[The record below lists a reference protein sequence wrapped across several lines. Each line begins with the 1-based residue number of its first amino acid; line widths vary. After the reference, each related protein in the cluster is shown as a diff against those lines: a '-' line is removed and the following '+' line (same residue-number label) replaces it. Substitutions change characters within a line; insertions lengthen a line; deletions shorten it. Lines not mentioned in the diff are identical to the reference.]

1 MSAKWE
7 GDNSMGLRTIAD
19 HIMDIAQNA
28 VKAGAKNIRIF
39 VEEIPGKIFKFVVE
53 DDGPGM
59 DEKTLSKV
67 FDPFFTTRDPRVR
80 KVGLGLP
87 FLKQS
92 AEATG
97 GYVKLKTKPGIGTR
111 VEVLFHLNHID
122 CQPVG
127 DLPSV
132 FSTLIF
138 SEDKVNWYIRRKKG
152 KEEYEVTSDAIKK
165 VLGDGWGN
173 PVIMKEVM
181 NMIKELEKGLDDP
194 FSQS

>member
-1 MSAKWE
+1 MLIERE
-7 GDNSMGLRTIAD
+7 GDNPMGLRTIAD

-28 VKAGAKNIRIF
+28 VKAGAKNIRIYI
-39 VEEIPGKIFKFVVE
+39 EEIPGKILKFVVE

-59 DEKTLSKV
+59 DEGTLSKV
-67 FDPFFTTRDPRVR
+67 FDPFFTTRDPKVR

-97 GYVKLKTKPGIGTR
+97 GYVKLKTKPGKGTR
-111 VEVLFHLNHID
+111 VEALFHLDHVD

-127 DLPSV
+127 DLPSI

-138 SEDKVNWYIRRKKG
+138 SEDNVNWYIRRKKG
-152 KEEYEVTSDAIKK
+152 EDEYEVTSDAVKK
-165 VLGDGWGN
+165 VLGDIQGD
-173 PVIMKEVM
+173 PVMMKKVM
-181 NMIKELEKGLDDP
+181 DIIEELERGLDNP
-194 FSQS
+194 SF

>member
-1 MSAKWE
+1 MLIEWE
-7 GDNSMGLRTIAD
+7 GDNPMGLRTIAD

-28 VKAGAKNIRIF
+28 VKAGAKNIRICI
-39 VEEIPGKIFKFVVE
+39 EEIPGKILKFVVE

-59 DEKTLSKV
+59 DEGTLSKV
-67 FDPFFTTRDPRVR
+67 FDPFFTTRDPKVR

-97 GYVKLKTKPGIGTR
+97 GYVKLKTKPGKGTR
-111 VEVLFHLNHID
+111 VEALFHLDHVD

-127 DLPSV
+127 DLPSI

-138 SEDKVNWYIRRKKG
+138 SEDNVNWYIRRKKG
-152 KEEYEVTSDAIKK
+152 EDEYEVTSDAVKK
-165 VLGDGWGN
+165 VLGDIQGD
-173 PVIMKEVM
+173 PVMMKKVM
-181 NMIKELEKGLDDP
+181 DIIEELERGLDNP
-194 FSQS
+194 SF

>member
-1 MSAKWE
+1 MLIERE
-7 GDNSMGLRTIAD
+7 GDNPMGLRTIAD

-28 VKAGAKNIRIF
+28 VKAGAKNIRIYI
-39 VEEIPGKIFKFVVE
+39 EEIPGKILKFVVE

-59 DEKTLSKV
+59 DEGTLSKV
-67 FDPFFTTRDPRVR
+67 FDPFFTTRDPKVR

-97 GYVKLKTKPGIGTR
+97 GYVKLKTKPGKGTR
-111 VEVLFHLNHID
+111 VEALFHLDHVD

-127 DLPSV
+127 DLPSI

-138 SEDKVNWYIRRKKG
+138 SEDNVNWYIRRKKG
-152 KEEYEVTSDAIKK
+152 EDEYEVTSDAVKK
-165 VLGDGWGN
+165 VLGDIQGD
-173 PVIMKEVM
+173 PVMMKKVM
-181 NMIKELEKGLDDP
+181 DIIEELERRLDNP
-194 FSQS
+194 SF

>member
-1 MSAKWE
+1 MLVERE
-7 GDNSMGLRTIAD
+7 GDNPMGLRTIAD

-28 VKAGAKNIRIF
+28 VKAGAKNIRIYI
-39 VEEIPGKIFKFVVE
+39 EEIPGKIFKFVVE

-59 DEKTLSKV
+59 DEETLSKV
-67 FDPFFTTRDPRVR
+67 FDPFFTTRDPKVR

-97 GYVKLKTKPGIGTR
+97 GYVKLKTKPGKGTR
-111 VEVLFHLNHID
+111 VEALFHLDHVD

-127 DLPSV
+127 DLPSI

-138 SEDKVNWYIRRKKG
+138 SEDNVNWYIRRKKG
-152 KEEYEVTSDAIKK
+152 EDEYEVTSDAVKK
-165 VLGDGWGN
+165 VLGDIQGD
-173 PVIMKEVM
+173 PVMMKKVM
-181 NMIKELEKGLDDP
+181 DIIEELERGLDNP
-194 FSQS
+194 SF

>member
-1 MSAKWE
+1 MLVERE
-7 GDNSMGLRTIAD
+7 GDNPMGLRTIAD

-28 VKAGAKNIRIF
+28 VKAGAKNIRIYI
-39 VEEIPGKIFKFVVE
+39 EEIPGKILKFVVE

-59 DEKTLSKV
+59 DEGTLSKV
-67 FDPFFTTRDPRVR
+67 FDPFFTTRDPKVR

-97 GYVKLKTKPGIGTR
+97 GYVKLKTKPGKGTR
-111 VEVLFHLNHID
+111 VEALFHLDHVD

-127 DLPSV
+127 DLPSI

-138 SEDKVNWYIRRKKG
+138 SEDNVNWYIRRKKG
-152 KEEYEVTSDAIKK
+152 EDEYEVTSDAVKK
-165 VLGDGWGN
+165 VLGDIQGD
-173 PVIMKEVM
+173 PVMMKKVM
-181 NMIKELEKGLDDP
+181 DIIEELERRLDNP
-194 FSQS
+194 SF

>member
-1 MSAKWE
+1 MFVERE
-7 GDNSMGLRTIAD
+7 GDNPMGLRTIAD

-28 VKAGAKNIRIF
+28 VKAGAKNIRIYI
-39 VEEIPGKIFKFVVE
+39 EEIPGKILKFVVE

-59 DEKTLSKV
+59 DEETLSKV

-97 GYVKLKTKPGIGTR
+97 GHVRLKTKLGKGTR
-111 VEVLFHLNHID
+111 IEALFHLDHVD
-122 CQPVG
+122 CQPIG
-127 DLPSV
+127 DLPST

-138 SEDKVNWYIRRKKG
+138 SEGNVNWYIRRKKG
-152 KEEYEVTSDAIKK
+152 EDEYEVTSDAVKK
-165 VLGDGWGN
+165 VLGDIQGD
-173 PVIMKEVM
+173 PMIMKKVM
-181 NMIKELEKGLDDP
+181 DIIEELERRLDNP
-194 FSQS
+194 SF

>member
-1 MSAKWE
+1 MLIERE
-7 GDNSMGLRTIAD
+7 GDNPMGLRTIAD

-28 VKAGAKNIRIF
+28 VKAGAKNIRIYI
-39 VEEIPGKIFKFVVE
+39 EEIPGKILKFVVE

-59 DEKTLSKV
+59 DEGTLSKV
-67 FDPFFTTRDPRVR
+67 FDPFFTTRDPKVR

-97 GYVKLKTKPGIGTR
+97 GYVKLKTKPGKGTR
-111 VEVLFHLNHID
+111 VEALFHLDHVD

-127 DLPSV
+127 DLPSI

-138 SEDKVNWYIRRKKG
+138 SEDSVNWYIRRKKG
-152 KEEYEVTSDAIKK
+152 EDEYEVTSDAVKK
-165 VLGDGWGN
+165 VLGDIQGD
-173 PVIMKEVM
+173 PVMMKKVM
-181 NMIKELEKGLDDP
+181 DIIEELERGLDNP
-194 FSQS
+194 SF

>member
-1 MSAKWE
+1 MLVERE
-7 GDNSMGLRTIAD
+7 GDNPMGLRTIAD

-28 VKAGAKNIRIF
+28 VKAGAKNIRIYI
-39 VEEIPGKIFKFVVE
+39 EEIPGKILKFVVE

-59 DEKTLSKV
+59 DEGTLSKV
-67 FDPFFTTRDPRVR
+67 FDPFFTTRDPKVR

-97 GYVKLKTKPGIGTR
+97 GYVKLKTKPGKGTR
-111 VEVLFHLNHID
+111 VEALFHLDHVD

-127 DLPSV
+127 DLPSI

-138 SEDKVNWYIRRKKG
+138 SEDNVNWYIRRKKG
-152 KEEYEVTSDAIKK
+152 EDEYEVTSDAVKK
-165 VLGDGWGN
+165 VLGDIQGD
-173 PVIMKEVM
+173 PVMMKKVM
-181 NMIKELEKGLDDP
+181 DIIEELERGLDNP
-194 FSQS
+194 SF

>member
-1 MSAKWE
+1 
-7 GDNSMGLRTIAD
+7 MGLRTIAD

-28 VKAGAKNIRIF
+28 VKAGAKNIRIYI
-39 VEEIPGKIFKFVVE
+39 EEIPGKILKFVVE

-59 DEKTLSKV
+59 DEGTLSKV
-67 FDPFFTTRDPRVR
+67 FDPFFTTRDPKVR

-97 GYVKLKTKPGIGTR
+97 GYVKLKTKPGKGTR
-111 VEVLFHLNHID
+111 VEALFHLDHVD

-127 DLPSV
+127 DLPSI

-138 SEDKVNWYIRRKKG
+138 SEDNVNWYIRRKKG
-152 KEEYEVTSDAIKK
+152 EDEYEVTSDAVKK
-165 VLGDGWGN
+165 VLGDIQGD
-173 PVIMKEVM
+173 PVMMKKVM
-181 NMIKELEKGLDDP
+181 DIIEELERGLDNP
-194 FSQS
+194 SF

>member
-1 MSAKWE
+1 MLVERE
-7 GDNSMGLRTIAD
+7 GDNPMGLRTIAD

-28 VKAGAKNIRIF
+28 VKAGARNIRIYI
-39 VEEIPGKIFKFVVE
+39 EEIPGKILKFVVE

-59 DEKTLSKV
+59 DEGTLSKV
-67 FDPFFTTRDPRVR
+67 FDPFFTTRDPKVR

-97 GYVKLKTKPGIGTR
+97 GYVKLKTKPGKGTR
-111 VEVLFHLNHID
+111 VEALFHLDHVD

-127 DLPSV
+127 DLPSI

-138 SEDKVNWYIRRKKG
+138 SEDNVNWYIRRKKG
-152 KEEYEVTSDAIKK
+152 EDEYEMTSDAVKK
-165 VLGDGWGN
+165 VLGDIQGD
-173 PVIMKEVM
+173 PVMMKKVM
-181 NMIKELEKGLDDP
+181 DIIEELERGLDNP
-194 FSQS
+194 SF

>member
-1 MSAKWE
+1 MLVERE
-7 GDNSMGLRTIAD
+7 GDNPMGLRTIAD

-28 VKAGAKNIRIF
+28 VKAGAKNIRIYI
-39 VEEIPGKIFKFVVE
+39 EEIPGKILKFVVE

-59 DEKTLSKV
+59 DEGTLSKV
-67 FDPFFTTRDPRVR
+67 FDPFFTTRDPKVR

-97 GYVKLKTKPGIGTR
+97 GYVKLKTKPGKGTR
-111 VEVLFHLNHID
+111 VEALFHLDHVD

-127 DLPSV
+127 DLPSI

-138 SEDKVNWYIRRKKG
+138 SEDSVNWYIRRKKG
-152 KEEYEVTSDAIKK
+152 EDEYEVTSDAVKK
-165 VLGDGWGN
+165 VLGDIQGD
-173 PVIMKEVM
+173 PVMMKKVM
-181 NMIKELEKGLDDP
+181 DIIEELERGLDNP
-194 FSQS
+194 SF

>member
-1 MSAKWE
+1 MLVERE
-7 GDNSMGLRTIAD
+7 GDNPMGLRTIAD

-28 VKAGAKNIRIF
+28 VKAGARNIRIYI
-39 VEEIPGKIFKFVVE
+39 EEIPGKILKFVVE

-59 DEKTLSKV
+59 DEGTLSKV
-67 FDPFFTTRDPRVR
+67 FDPFFTTRDPKVR

-97 GYVKLKTKPGIGTR
+97 GYVKLKTKPGKGTR
-111 VEVLFHLNHID
+111 VEALFHLDHVD

-127 DLPSV
+127 DLPSI

-138 SEDKVNWYIRRKKG
+138 SEDSVNWYIRRKKG
-152 KEEYEVTSDAIKK
+152 EDEYEVTSDAVKK
-165 VLGDGWGN
+165 VLGDIQGD
-173 PVIMKEVM
+173 PVMMKKVM
-181 NMIKELEKGLDDP
+181 DIIEELERGLDNP
-194 FSQS
+194 SF